1 MNPNTIKEKYIEDY
15 PNPITL
21 ESTET
26 ILNQMKNC
34 VCKIYMDN
42 GNKGTGFFCIIPY
55 PDKDH
60 LVHFLITNNHVIDES
75 YLKKR

>member
-1 MNPNTIKEKYIEDY
+1 MNPNTIKEKFIEDN

-21 ESTET
+21 ESTEI

-42 GNKGTGFFCIIPY
+42 GNKGTGFFCKIPF
-55 PDKDH
+55 PDK
-60 LVHFLITNNHVIDES
+60 II
-75 YLKKR
+75 